1 VRAVTRQLAIAIG
14 AAVGLSA
21 AAYAVHGRIHVE
33 PFARARPAATGS
45 YVATP
50 IDPGAVTTTELRPG
64 VVGYVVPLPPGLI
77 DADRLE
83 LRFRA
88 ALDGARVEAIGGGP
102 RTHATLLRQR
112 VGGDSVVVPLAPGRI
127 DAVEVRVHRHLR
139 PTPIVREVVVVAAAT
154 SPAPRPP
161 PGASLR
167 SPR

>member
-1 VRAVTRQLAIAIG
+1 VRQPLAITI
-14 AAVGLSA
+14 AAAFGLSA
-21 AAYAVHGRIHVE
+21 AAFAVHGRLRVD
-33 PFARARPAATGS
+33 PFARARPAAAGPL
-45 YVATP
+45 VATP
-50 IDPGAVTTTELRPG
+50 IDPDTVTTTEPRLG
-64 VVGYVVPLPPGLI
+64 VVGYLVPVPPGVI

-88 ALDGARVEAIGGGP
+88 PLDGARVEAVGGGP

-112 VGGDSVVVPLAPGRI
+112 VGGDTVVVPLAPGRI

-139 PTPIVREVVVVAAAT
+139 SPPIVREVVVLAAAT

-161 PGASLR
+161 PAASPR